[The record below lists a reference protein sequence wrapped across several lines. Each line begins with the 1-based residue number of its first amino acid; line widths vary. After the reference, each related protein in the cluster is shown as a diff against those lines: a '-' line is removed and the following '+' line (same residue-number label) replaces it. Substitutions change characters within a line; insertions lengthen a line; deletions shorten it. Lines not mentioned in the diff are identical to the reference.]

1 MHMKITMMRKALATP
16 GIALPSETMILLSD
30 LIRLNSRKTRNARS
44 SRSRLPG
51 PMSTRA
57 SEIVPTATTMK
68 SKMFHPDFQN
78 GTKKEP

>member
-1 MHMKITMMRKALATP
+1 MDMDMDMVMARAGAV
-16 GIALPSETMILLSD
+16 
-30 LIRLNSRKTRNARS
+30 ARS